1 MSNFDWL
8 ARAWRAASAVMV
20 LALPSSGFASAGGE
34 TSPGGFG
41 MAVPVVLLVGL
52 AILMVVGWFR
62 HRRLNHEVNAL
73 RAHREEL
80 STILDSV
87 DACIYVK
94 SNDFRY
100 QYANRKAGEIAGL
113 PAQALLGKTDN
124 DIFDPGTAADLR
136 LNDQRVLEQ
145 GEKIVTE
152 EGFVLRQDD
161 SVFTFLSIK
170 LPLRNPDGSI
180 RAMCGIST
188 DITEYRDIQESK
200 HRLTFYDPLTGLP
213 NRRLL
218 LDRLE
223 MVVKGTR
230 RSERY
235 AALMFIDLDDFKV
248 VNETQGLQRGDRLLR
263 RVAQGL
269 EEVVRESDT
278 LARLGADEFVLL
290 IHDLGLDV
298 EQAAR
303 AAERV
308 AEKLLG
314 QITSVQSSDD
324 QLLALPITASIGV
337 TLFANGQANVDSA
350 MRQADIALQQAKA
363 AGGNILR
370 FFNADM
376 QADVMERVHL
386 EADLHQALARDELR
400 LHYQVQVDGESKVTG
415 VEALIR
421 WDHPRRGLVSPGL
434 FIPLAE
440 KNRLILPIGY
450 WVLETA
456 CRQLAA
462 WARSDDRQHL
472 SIAVNVSSVQ
482 FHQADFVARVQH
494 TLEMT
499 EANPARLVL
508 EVTESLLME
517 DPERVRNIMLRLSK
531 LGIRFALDDFGTGF
545 SSLNYLKRLPLHGLK
560 IDKSFIDGVLEDP
573 VDAAIVNTT
582 ITLADS
588 LGLEA
593 TAEGVETEAQHRWLL
608 EHGCGAFQGY
618 LFGRPMALEELRLSV
633 NDCSTPS

>member
-1 MSNFDWL
+1 MPADFGW
-8 ARAWRAASAVMV
+8 
-20 LALPSSGFASAGGE
+20 
-34 TSPGGFG
+34 G
-41 MAVPVVLLVGL
+41 MATLSVMLVGMTILGL
-52 AILMVVGWFR
+52 AGLVR
-62 HRRLNHEVNAL
+62 HRKLTNEVNEL
-73 RAHREEL
+73 RASRGEL
-80 STILDSV
+80 ATILDSV

-100 QYANRKAGEIAGL
+100 QYANRKACEIAGL
-113 PAQALLGKTDN
+113 SAESLLGKTDS
-124 DIFDPGTAADLR
+124 DIFDTGTAADLR
-136 LNDQRVLEQ
+136 FNDRRVLEQ

-152 EGFVLRQDD
+152 EGYVLRQDE

-180 RAMCGIST
+180 RALCGIST
-188 DITEYRDIQESK
+188 DITEYRDMQESK
-200 HRLTFYDPLTGLP
+200 YRLTFYDPLTGLP

-223 MVVKGTR
+223 TVVKGTR

-235 AALMFIDLDDFKV
+235 AALLFIDLDDFKV

-269 EEVVRESDT
+269 EEVLRESDT

-298 EQAAR
+298 EQAAH
-303 AAERV
+303 ATERV

-314 QITSVQSSDD
+314 QITNAQGSDD
-324 QLLALPITASIGV
+324 QLLTLPITASIGV

-363 AGGNILR
+363 AGGNTLR

-400 LHYQVQVDGESKVTG
+400 LHYQVQVNGDSKVTG

-421 WDHPRRGLVSPGL
+421 WDHPQRGLVPPGL

-456 CRQLAA
+456 CRQLAT
-462 WARSDDRQHL
+462 WAGEDDRKKL
-472 SIAVNVSSVQ
+472 TIAVNVSSVQ

-494 TLEMT
+494 TLEVT
-499 EANPARLVL
+499 GANPARLVL

-545 SSLNYLKRLPLHGLK
+545 SSLNYLKRLPLHELK
-560 IDKSFIDGVLEDP
+560 IDKTFVNGVLEDP

-582 ITLADS
+582 ITLAGS
-588 LGLEA
+588 LGLEV
-593 TAEGVETEAQHRWLL
+593 TAEGVETEAQHCWLM

-618 LFGRPMALEELRLSV
+618 LFGRPLALEELQLNVKASFV
-633 NDCSTPS
+633 PS

>member
-1 MSNFDWL
+1 MSNSNRFP
-8 ARAWRAASAVMV
+8 RAWLQA
-20 LALPSSGFASAGGE
+20 
-34 TSPGGFG
+34 
-41 MAVPVVLLVGL
+41 LVGL
-52 AILMVVGWFR
+52 GIGLPSIAVAATGSLITPAGSGWIVAALLIVVLGLVVAGVML
-62 HRRLNHEVNAL
+62 RRRWLRVASRLEARKHEL
-73 RAHREEL
+73 E
-80 STILDSV
+80 TILDSV

-94 SNDFRY
+94 AADFRY
-100 QYANRKAGEIAGL
+100 QYVNRKASEVIGRPVEEI
-113 PAQALLGKTDN
+113 LGKRDQ
-124 DIFDPGTAADLR
+124 DLFDSNRLADLR
-136 LNDQRVLEQ
+136 FNDQRVLEQ
-145 GEKIVTE
+145 GEKVVAE
-152 EGFVLRQDD
+152 EGHAGLDGD
-161 SVFTFLSIK
+161 TTHTYLSIK
-170 LPLRNPDGSI
+170 LPLRDSDGSV
-180 RAMCGIST
+180 RALCGIST
-188 DITEYRDIQESK
+188 DVTEFGDIEASK
-200 HRLTFYDPLTGLP
+200 YHLTFYDPLTGLP

-218 LDRLE
+218 LDRLA

-248 VNETQGLQRGDRLLR
+248 INETQGLQSGDRLLR
-263 RVAQGL
+263 SVAQGL
-269 EEVVRESDT
+269 QQVVRESDT
-278 LARLGADEFVLL
+278 LARLGADEFVML

-298 EQAAR
+298 DQAAV

-314 QITSVQSSDD
+314 QIMSIQSTDD
-324 QLLALPITASIGV
+324 HLLALPTTASIGI
-337 TLFANGQANVDSA
+337 TLFADGGANVDNA

-363 AGGNILR
+363 AGGNTLR
-370 FFNADM
+370 FFNPEM

-386 EADLHQALARDELR
+386 EADLHQALARNELR
-400 LHYQVQVDGESKVTG
+400 LHYQVQVDDRSRVTG

-421 WDHPRRGLVSPGL
+421 WEHPQRGLVPPSL

-462 WARSDDRQHL
+462 WANESGKERF

-494 TLEMT
+494 TLEST
-499 EANPARLVL
+499 RADPARLVL

-517 DPERVRNIMLRLSK
+517 DPERVREIMLRLSQ

-560 IDKSFIDGVLEDP
+560 IDMSFVNGVLENP

-582 ITLADS
+582 LKLADS
-588 LGLEA
+588 LGLEV

-608 EHGCGAFQGY
+608 EHGCEAFQGY
-618 LFGRPMALEELRLSV
+618 LFGRPLPLEELKLGEL
-633 NDCSTPS
+633 DCTTPS

>member
-1 MSNFDWL
+1 MSNSNRFP
-8 ARAWRAASAVMV
+8 RAWL
-20 LALPSSGFASAGGE
+20 LALAGLGVGLPSSAVAATGSLTLPAG
-34 TSPGGFG
+34 PGWVV
-41 MAVPVVLLVGL
+41 AALLVVVLGLILVGVL
-52 AILMVVGWFR
+52 LRNRWLREAS
-62 HRRLNHEVNAL
+62 RLEASKHEL
-73 RAHREEL
+73 E
-80 STILDSV
+80 TILDSI

-94 SNDFRY
+94 AADFRY
-100 QYANRKAGEIAGL
+100 QYVNRKASEVIGRPVEEI
-113 PAQALLGKTDN
+113 LGKRDQ
-124 DIFDPGTAADLR
+124 DLFDSNRLADQR
-136 LNDQRVLEQ
+136 FNDQRVLEQ
-145 GEKIVTE
+145 GEKVVAE
-152 EGFVLRQDD
+152 EGHAGLDG
-161 SVFTFLSIK
+161 TTTHTYLSIK
-170 LPLRNPDGSI
+170 LPLHDPDGSV
-180 RAMCGIST
+180 RALCSIST
-188 DITEYRDIQESK
+188 DVTEFGDIEASK
-200 HRLTFYDPLTGLP
+200 YHLTFYDPLTGLP

-218 LDRLE
+218 LDRLA

-248 VNETQGLQRGDRLLR
+248 INETQGLQSGDRLLR
-263 RVAQGL
+263 SVAQGL
-269 EEVVRESDT
+269 QQVVRESDT
-278 LARLGADEFVLL
+278 LARLGADEFVML

-298 EQAAR
+298 DQAAA

-314 QITSVQSSDD
+314 QVMNIQPADD
-324 QLLALPITASIGV
+324 NLLGLPTTASIGI
-337 TLFANGQANVDSA
+337 TLFADGGANVDSA

-363 AGGNILR
+363 AGGNTLR
-370 FFNADM
+370 FFNPEM

-386 EADLHQALARDELR
+386 EADLHQALARNELR
-400 LHYQVQVDGESKVTG
+400 LHYQIQVDERSRVTG

-421 WDHPRRGLVSPGL
+421 WEHPQRGLVPPNL
-434 FIPLAE
+434 FIPQAE

-462 WARSDDRQHL
+462 WAIESGKESF

-494 TLEMT
+494 TLEST
-499 EANPARLVL
+499 RANPARLVL

-517 DPERVRNIMLRLSK
+517 DPERVREIMLRLSQ

-560 IDKSFIDGVLEDP
+560 IDKSFVNGVLENP

-582 ITLADS
+582 LTLADS
-588 LGLEA
+588 LGLKV

-608 EHGCGAFQGY
+608 EHGCKAFQGY
-618 LFGRPMALEELRLSV
+618 LFGRPLPLEELKLSEL
-633 NDCSTPS
+633 DCTSPF

>member
-1 MSNFDWL
+1 M
-8 ARAWRAASAVMV
+8 AALV
-20 LALPSSGFASAGGE
+20 LALI
-34 TSPGGFG
+34 G
-41 MAVPVVLLVGL
+41 M
-52 AILMVVGWFR
+52 AILMLVGWAR
-62 HRRLNHEVNAL
+62 HRRLLGEISAL
-73 RAHREEL
+73 RLHREEL
-80 STILDSV
+80 ETILDSV

-113 PAQALLGKTDN
+113 SVDSLLGKTDS

-136 LNDQRVLEQ
+136 FNDRRVLEH
-145 GEKIVTE
+145 GEKIVAE
-152 EGFVLRQDD
+152 EGYVLRQDE

-180 RAMCGIST
+180 RALCGIST
-188 DITEYRDIQESK
+188 DVTEYRDIQESK
-200 HRLTFYDPLTGLP
+200 YRLTFYDPLTGLP

-223 MVVKGTR
+223 MVVRGTR
-230 RSERY
+230 RSERF
-235 AALMFIDLDDFKV
+235 AALLFIDLDNFKV
-248 VNETQGLQRGDRLLR
+248 VNEAQGLQHGDRLLR

-269 EEVVRESDT
+269 EEAVRESDT

-298 EQAAR
+298 EQAAH
-303 AAERV
+303 ATERV
-308 AEKLLG
+308 AEKLLAR
-314 QITSVQSSDD
+314 IMSVQAGDD
-324 QLLALPITASIGV
+324 PLLTLPITASIGI

-363 AGGNILR
+363 AGGNTLR

-386 EADLHQALARDELR
+386 EADLHQALVRDELR
-400 LHYQVQVDGESKVTG
+400 LHYQVQLNGDAKVTG

-421 WDHPRRGLVSPGL
+421 WDHPRRGLVPPGL

-456 CRQLAA
+456 CRQLAS
-462 WARSDDRQHL
+462 WSRQNDRQHL
-472 SIAVNVSSVQ
+472 TIAVNVSSVQ

-499 EANPARLVL
+499 GANPARLVL

-517 DPERVRNIMLRLSK
+517 DQERVRNIMLRLSK

-560 IDKSFIDGVLEDP
+560 IDKTFVSGVLEDP

-582 ITLADS
+582 ITLAGS
-588 LGLEA
+588 LGLEV
-593 TAEGVETEAQHRWLL
+593 TAEGVETEAQHRWLMA
-608 EHGCGAFQGY
+608 HGCGAFQGY
-618 LFGRPMALEELRLSV
+618 LFGRPLPLEELQLNV
-633 NDCSTPS
+633 DGCVVPS

>member
-1 MSNFDWL
+1 MSNSDWR
-8 ARAWRAASAVMV
+8 ARARRFT
-20 LALPSSGFASAGGE
+20 LAGLPAGLPSVAFASAGLGAM
-34 TSPGGFG
+34 P
-41 MAVPVVLLVGL
+41 AVGWSVAALVVAPVLALAGL
-52 AILMVVGWFR
+52 AYR
-62 HRRLNHEVNAL
+62 RRLLSEVERL
-73 RAHREEL
+73 RVSREEL
-80 STILDSV
+80 TTILDSL

-94 SNDFRY
+94 SSDFRY
-100 QYANRKAGEIAGL
+100 QYVNRKGCELVGL
-113 PAQALLGKTDN
+113 PAESVLGKTDR
-124 DIFDPGTAADLR
+124 DLFDSVTAAELHF
-136 LNDQRVLEQ
+136 NDRRVIEQ
-145 GEKIVTE
+145 GEKV
-152 EGFVLRQDD
+152 V
-161 SVFTFLSIK
+161 TFLSIK
-170 LPLRNPDGSI
+170 LPLRRADGSI
-180 RAMCGIST
+180 HALCGIST
-188 DITEYRDIQESK
+188 DVTEYREIQESK
-200 HRLTFYDPLTGLP
+200 HRLTFYDSLTGLP

-235 AALMFIDLDDFKV
+235 AALLFIDLDDFKV
-248 VNETQGLQRGDRLLR
+248 INETQGLQRGDRFLR
-263 RVAQGL
+263 RVAQKL

-298 EQAAR
+298 EQAAH

-314 QITSVQSSDD
+314 QITSAQADD
-324 QLLALPITASIGV
+324 EQVLALPISASIGI

-350 MRQADIALQQAKA
+350 MRQADMALQQAKL
-363 AGGNILR
+363 AGGNTLR

-400 LHYQVQVDGESKVTG
+400 LHYQVQVDDRARVTG

-421 WDHPRRGLVSPGL
+421 WEHPRRGLVPPGL

-462 WARSDDRQHL
+462 WSQERGKEALTIS
-472 SIAVNVSSVQ
+472 VNVSSVQ
-482 FHQADFVARVQH
+482 FHQPDFVARVQH
-494 TLEMT
+494 TLEGT
-499 EANPARLVL
+499 GADPARLVL

-517 DPERVRNIMLRLSK
+517 EPERVRNIMLRLSK
-531 LGIRFALDDFGTGF
+531 LGIRFSLDDFGTGY
-545 SSLNYLKRLPLHGLK
+545 SSLNYLKRLPLDELK
-560 IDKSFIDGVLEDP
+560 IDKSFIEGVLDDP
-573 VDAAIVNTT
+573 VDAAIVTTT
-582 ITLADS
+582 ITLANS
-588 LGLEA
+588 LGLEV

-608 EHGCGAFQGY
+608 EHGCEAFQGY
-618 LFGRPMALEELRLSV
+618 LFGRPLALEELALGEQASA
-633 NDCSTPS
+633 TLP